1 MAQDHAE
8 QMRAF
13 TLAVHHDPSALPKIH
28 LCLSS
33 RLHFRPHKRD
43 QLCLPQMPYES
54 LYGLIAAGKAVLTN
68 QVLIDA
74 LGTQA
79 HCHGCQDLG

>member
-1 MAQDHAE
+1 
-8 QMRAF
+8 MRALAF
-13 TLAVHHDPSALPKIH
+13 AIHHHPSTLSKVH
-28 LCLSS
+28 LCLGS
-33 RLHFRPHKRD
+33 RLHLHPNKRD